1 MTQIV
6 VKSLGTAAIY
16 IAGGIPKN
24 FINDSVVMSYIFGL
38 NREHDCAVQ
47 LKTAVIHDG
56 GLASSTLDEAYPW
69 GKVAKDATH
78 AMAWVEPGV
87 PNKWQNG
94 ALKQS
99 RAQ

>member
-1 MTQIV
+1 
-6 VKSLGTAAIY
+6 
-16 IAGGIPKN
+16 
-24 FINDSVVMSYIFGL
+24 MSYIFGL

-69 GKVAKDATH
+69 GKVAKDTTH

-87 PNKWQNG
+87 SNKWQNG
-94 ALKQS
+94 ALKQL